1 MNELWDASQHD
12 VTVKTASVN
21 FPAYE
26 HYKQQAQQIAKY
38 ISGIVLTE
46 DNVKD
51 VKKELAAARKIT
63 DGLDRKRIDIKKMIL
78 SDYIKFEE
86 QVKDIQTIIKDAEEE
101 LRIKVREMD
110 EEERA
115 IKKEEIHAIWSK
127 RYQMYDL
134 AQYLT
139 EENVFEKWLTPQH
152 LNKTASLKSIEK
164 DMVKWLEKT
173 NKDLKSIESM
183 DKEYLIEYLNCLDLS
198 EAITATNIR
207 MGIRSEIDKDEDE
220 DEGDE
225 ATAAFIVTGEKDI
238 KFTEMLLKENGIEFI
253 KR

>member
-12 VTVKTASVN
+12 VTVATAPVN

-26 HYKQQAQQIAKY
+26 HYKQQAQQIAEY
-38 ISGIVLTE
+38 INGIVLTE

-63 DGLDRKRIDIKKMIL
+63 DGLDRKRIDIRKVIL
-78 SDYIKFEE
+78 SDYTKFEE
-86 QVKDIQTIIKDAEEE
+86 QVKEIQKIIKDAEDE
-101 LRIKVREMD
+101 LRVKVREMD

-115 IKKEEIHAIWSK
+115 AKKEEIHAIWCK
-127 RYQMYDL
+127 RYPMYSL
-134 AQYLT
+134 SQYL
-139 EENVFEKWLTPQH
+139 EEDAVFEKWLTPQH
-152 LNKTASLKSIEK
+152 LNKTASIKSVEK
-164 DMVKWLEKT
+164 DMVEWLEKT
-173 NKDLKSIESM
+173 DKDLKSIELM

-198 EAITATNIR
+198 EAIAATNIR
-207 MGIRSEIDKDEDE
+207 MGIRSEIDKDEE

-225 ATAAFIVTGEKDI
+225 ATAAFIITGEKDI
-238 KFTEMLLKENGIEFI
+238 KFTEMLLKENDIEFI

>member
-86 QVKDIQTIIKDAEEE
+86 QVKDIQTIIKDAEDE
-101 LRIKVREMD
+101 LRMKVREMD

-115 IKKEEIHAIWSK
+115 AKREEIHDIWCK
-127 RYQMYDL
+127 RYQMYNL

-139 EENVFEKWLTPQH
+139 EDAVFEKWLTPQH
-152 LNKTASLKSIEK
+152 LNKTTSLKSIEK
-164 DMVKWLEKT
+164 NMVEWLEKT
-173 NKDLKSIESM
+173 DKDLKSIESM

-207 MGIRSEIDKDEDE
+207 MGIRSEIDKDEE